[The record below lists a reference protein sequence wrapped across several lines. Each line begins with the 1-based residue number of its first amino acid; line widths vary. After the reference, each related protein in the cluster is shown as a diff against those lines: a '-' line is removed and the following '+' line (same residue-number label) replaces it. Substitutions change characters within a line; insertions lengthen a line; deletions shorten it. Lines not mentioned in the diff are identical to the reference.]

1 LVDYPTIF
9 QIASFN
15 KNRSLEQCQDLM
27 HICNF
32 VNLLEKTHFSQVSY
46 LMGCYKCNPKEND
59 LKNLYKLPKDYISI
73 LSGGD
78 ILYPINE
85 RLEYLSR
92 KIYKSIKK
100 HSDTKKILVLVGRAY
115 VEGVL
120 KNLFLYSQQS
130 RLGSLEPF
138 SEISQLKKSL
148 EIFKEVDKNSQIL
161 EKTVIL
167 EILHAVF
174 CMDMT
179 NLKNEDPK
187 VNKPLQ
193 RYMDY
198 FSHYSEMFSFQ
209 ALADPSEQEQFIVES
224 DSETEENDDEN
235 DNDDI
240 EIMEENDD
248 KILICPSH
256 TMVYGGPSKE
266 PLIKKF
272 YLNPEFKKHFGG
284 TNEEIEEML
293 GVYQSIT
300 EKTKRKDEGLV
311 DNGDGRIKMKRR
323 DERRKKKKK
332 PEDE

>member
-1 LVDYPTIF
+1 
-9 QIASFN
+9 
-15 KNRSLEQCQDLM
+15 
-27 HICNF
+27 
-32 VNLLEKTHFSQVSY
+32 
-46 LMGCYKCNPKEND
+46 MGCYKCNPLEND
-59 LKNLYKLPKDYISI
+59 LKNFYKLPKDYISI

-78 ILYPINE
+78 ILYPITE

-100 HSDTKKILVLVGRAY
+100 HSNTKKILVLVGRAY

-120 KNLFLYSQQS
+120 KNLFLYSQQG

-148 EIFKEVDKNSQIL
+148 EIFKEVDKNSQLL

-187 VNKPLQ
+187 GNKPLQ

-198 FSHYSEMFSFQ
+198 FRHYSEMFSFQ
-209 ALADPSEQEQFIVES
+209 ALADTSEQEQFIEES
-224 DSETEENDDEN
+224 DSESESDENDKEDDEN
-235 DNDDI
+235 I
-240 EIMEENDD
+240 EEIIEENDD

-256 TMVYGGPSKE
+256 TMVYGGPAKE

-284 TNEEIEEML
+284 TNEEVEEML
-293 GVYQSIT
+293 GIYKSIA
-300 EKTKRKDEGLV
+300 EKTKRKDEIV
-311 DNGDGRIKMKRR
+311 DNGDGKMKMKRR
-323 DERRKKKKK
+323 DEKRKKKKK